1 MDEPLPS
8 TPADDTVHKETD
20 NSTESNPKDGNVILA
35 QPVIDALISS
45 LVSSTE
51 PVNIEDNIAREK
63 VDIVGEKVDENS
75 SIPSAS

>member
-8 TPADDTVHKETD
+8 TPDDDTVHEETD
-20 NSTESNPKDGNVILA
+20 DSTESNPKDGNVILA

-63 VDIVGEKVDENS
+63 VDIVREKVDENS